1 MEAVTVQVARAI
13 IQAASSNERSDC
25 RVSTSTT
32 VVACRDGFIEEK
44 VDDEVVAL
52 NIERGTCY
60 GMNRMGSRIWNLLEK
75 PIRISD
81 LCATLVAA
89 YRVDADVCE
98 QQVLDLLEELR
109 AEGLIATLEE
119 K

>member
-1 MEAVTVQVARAI
+1 
-13 IQAASSNERSDC
+13 
-25 RVSTSTT
+25 
-32 VVACRDGFIEEK
+32 VACKDGFIETEI
-44 VDDEVVAL
+44 DDEIVAL
-52 NIERGTCY
+52 SIERGTCY
-60 GMNRMGSRIWNLLEK
+60 GMNRVGSRIWRLLSK

-89 YRVDADVCE
+89 YRVDADTCE
-98 QQVLDLLEELR
+98 RQVLDLLEEFR